1 MTQPEFF
8 GKSRGDQRRRRHNHQ
23 RRLQGRRVRIQF
35 SPGHQE
41 VGGKDQI
48 AELWVHFGMR
58 VIRDMVPTAKRAEE
72 LEAQIRHLRI
82 ELDKARDEM
91 EALKKG
97 EAWT

>member
-1 MTQPEFF
+1 MTQPEFLARAAAINGGGATITNEDYKVVEYVYNF
-8 GKSRGDQRRRRHNHQ
+8 HPAIK
-23 RRLQGRRVRIQF
+23 
-35 SPGHQE
+35 E